1 MVSVTTEA
9 KQVLKQVLSGQV
21 GDPEVGLRLD
31 MAEGGQLGL
40 FPDRKQEG
48 DQVVAHEG
56 RMVLLV
62 ADELAAPLAGAT
74 LDCQRTDEGLQ
85 LVVKRR
91 EPPSSNGASAG

>member
-1 MVSVTTEA
+1 MVTVTTEA
-9 KQVLKQVLSGQV
+9 KQVLKQVLSGQI

-31 MAEGGQLGL
+31 VSEGGQFGL

-48 DQVVAHEG
+48 DQVIAHEG

-62 ADELAAPLAGAT
+62 SDELAAPLEGAT
-74 LDCQRTDEGLQ
+74 LDCQRTDEGVQ

-91 EPPSSNGASAG
+91 EPSSNGASPE